1 MLLGHV
7 EEREF
12 RNSGFKSVHSYA
24 NLAVERLEEI
34 PRRKGLGF
42 QIWDTRT
49 KQKKLKSRYKVTLLL
64 EKENLVCILVCSKSR
79 GEFVFCVQ

>member
-12 RNSGFKSVHSYA
+12 RTSDLKSVHSYA
-24 NLAVERLEEI
+24 NLAVKRLDEL

-42 QIWDTRT
+42 
-49 KQKKLKSRYKVTLLL
+49 
-64 EKENLVCILVCSKSR
+64 
-79 GEFVFCVQ
+79 